1 MANSDRSRGSSY
13 IPYPSPYGARDDSAF
28 DTAGELVPAKD
39 RGAAGR
45 SAIFV
50 ILPFFD
56 GFYGRFSDVVK

>member
-1 MANSDRSRGSSY
+1 MLANSDRSRGSSY

-28 DTAGELVPAKD
+28 DTAEELVPAKD

-56 GFYGRFSDVVK
+56 GFYVRCG